1 VPIKQSNEAG
11 PVGALK
17 LELFLGD
24 DDYQNQF
31 ILNSGAHIVVH
42 NQSLT
47 PIIVS
52 EGIDIATGFQTNI
65 GIKRSFLSKLV
76 IISIVVIFRFF
87 LFFNKV
93 IFLIK
98 VIIQN

>member
-1 VPIKQSNEAG
+1 VPNKQSNEAG

-87 LFFNKV
+87 Y
-93 IFLIK
+93 FLIRSFF
-98 VIIQN
+98 